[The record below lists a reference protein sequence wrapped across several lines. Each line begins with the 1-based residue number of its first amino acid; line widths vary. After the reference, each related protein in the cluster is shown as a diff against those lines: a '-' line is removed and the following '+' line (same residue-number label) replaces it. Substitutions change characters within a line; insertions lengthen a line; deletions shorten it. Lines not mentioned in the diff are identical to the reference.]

1 MNPGAYPKVIVGVDL
16 SSGVESTCLTAPD
29 ALADLKMQAAN
40 DAKKVGAISA
50 EAAAPGPMIADAP
63 KKLKPSTA
71 EPVPIAPPL
80 AGVAES
86 AYTLLLSDP
95 T

>member
-1 MNPGAYPKVIVGVDL
+1 VDVDL

-29 ALADLKMQAAN
+29 ASADLKMQATN

-63 KKLKPSTA
+63 KKLRLFLP
-71 EPVPIAPPL
+71 PNRFPLHHPL